1 MIMDNNGLTGS
12 FSGGNKGFKQTLN
25 RLSETFENNNLNY
38 AQHITTILQSRQL
51 NEAYMNTLLE
61 DYAEDQDLNE
71 SAEGYADFL
80 QERHAVN
87 YKNLISLFENSRNTI
102 LSEAQTSGSLKP
114 IVGLT
119 LPLLKLYWIKN
130 IFKDFIPVIVAKENT
145 VKIGIE
151 RQVLYGMDG
160 KKYYMPE
167 VFTDPEVNLTGIS
180 RQFLSKDPI
189 AVPQTGYDLITQA
202 GGSKVNDDEV
212 SRLFFIDS
220 IKYKN
225 PAYNSEDHTEGA
237 APEYL
242 TIKTRIKVDA
252 GTGMFRHVI
261 RKAAKA
267 GEDAEIIDIL
277 MGDLDFKTGL
287 LNIVSAKGAITA
299 VTVDGSLSNENHFR
313 VASVDWEKNVEEF
326 TIPDG
331 DHLATG
337 LTEERIKDEN
347 VIYNI
352 DSAAKVMQQMTD
364 VIGQVKDKRIQ
375 VFLEESRD
383 RIKGTNLFK
392 GVTFDIKP
400 PTVVQNITHT
410 QWTREELKETI
421 DKLYLALGQI
431 LQNEEITVAL
441 LANEQDARLLTE
453 VKWNYGKNSE
463 VGGCKLSYNFGVYN
477 NDRNFI
483 VGSSHKIDQ
492 GSLMLIVIPLTDAHM
507 TYKLFEYQFFISNE
521 YRHPKNVRIP
531 SVMVS
536 DRYLIDELIPI
547 QGEVKIENNT
557 ISSSDVYKAGQQ
569 ATP

>member
-12 FSGGNKGFKQTLN
+12 FSGGNKGFKQTLT
-25 RLSETFENNNLNY
+25 RLAETFESKNLNY
-38 AQHITTILQSRQL
+38 AQGITTILQSRQL
-51 NEAYMNTLLE
+51 NEAYMNTLLD
-61 DYAEDQDLNE
+61 DYADENLTE
-71 SAEGYADFL
+71 SSMDGDCGDFL
-80 QERHAVN
+80 QEQHAVN
-87 YKNLISLFENSRNTI
+87 YKNLISLFENSRNAI

-167 VFTDPEVNLTGIS
+167 VFTDPEVNLNGIS

-220 IKYKN
+220 ITYKN
-225 PAYNSEDHTEGA
+225 PAYSADDSTDE
-237 APEYL
+237 PETL
-242 TIKTRIKVDA
+242 TIRTRIKVDA

-277 MGDLDFKTGL
+277 MGDLDFKSGL
-287 LNIVSAKGAITA
+287 MNVTSNKGAITTI
-299 VTVDGSLSNENHFR
+299 TVDGSLSNENHFR
-313 VASVDWEKNVEEF
+313 VASVDWEKEVAEF

-364 VIGQVKDKRIQ
+364 VIGQIKDAKIKT
-375 VFLEESRD
+375 FLEESRD

-400 PTVVQNITHT
+400 PSTIQNLTHT

-453 VKWNYGKNSE
+453 VKWNYGRNSE
-463 VGGCKLSYNFGVYN
+463 VGGCKLGYNFGIYN
-477 NDRNFI
+477 NDRNFL

-569 ATP
+569 GV